1 MPLFVSAEAI
11 RTELA
16 ARIEAATGRATRIDG
31 PVSFSV
37 IPTAHLSAEGIGIA
51 GLAGETE
58 DFSVESVSFGL
69 SLLPLIT
76 GNIEI
81 HRVTITRPS
90 VLIETDADGRTN
102 WTSSAAGGET
112 TPGGIED
119 MIATNESQPDSTPQ
133 NTLAVLDRLS
143 IGRVTIADGTLIWRD
158 LASSREERLEDI
170 DLDVRVPR
178 LDGAGTIEGSFVR
191 LGVTQSLEF
200 EIGERPDPTRLEAIP
215 INLTLSSDAGTI
227 VAQGNA
233 MAGETLFDGT
243 VETEGK
249 SLVAFAG
256 TFGIELPDMPV
267 FGAFD
272 TATHLSASASQIR
285 IDEFA
290 VDLGGLRARGGAVVG
305 LDRPRPG
312 LGLKI
317 AADTV
322 DTGLFIAKADASD
335 GGNERSLS
343 SAGSQS
349 VDFSALQLLDAN
361 VDFSAKEVLI
371 GAVPVSDLGVDLQIV
386 NGGLSARVRT
396 ATVNGAPA
404 SGAIA
409 IDTSGEAPA
418 VEGNIKVDG
427 LDAAGLAALS
437 GMDLPIDAGTVGA
450 DVNFATRGITQDQ
463 LTDNL
468 DGSGQISLTN
478 GHVSGL
484 DIADLVGG
492 DESANEINDV
502 DLTAEFSSLSAP
514 VDAKGGF
521 GWRGERFTIGARADL
536 RALAAGG
543 TTPVSV
549 NASSQRVDLGFNG
562 EAGAAGLG
570 SGTVSLSTPSLRS
583 LLAWIGQPL
592 TPGQGL
598 GAFSI
603 KGVVALEEDAFSFD
617 KADFTLDGST
627 GVGTG
632 TVTFGSKPKVTAG
645 LSMQRLDVTPYLV
658 ASGSAGGGGT
668 ATAAAGG
675 GSWSSDPIGFDGLRA
690 IDANLNLKADEIVAD
705 RIKIGPS
712 LLKASIANGKL
723 NAELTEM
730 SLYSGIGVGVL
741 SVDGSSSTPSLE
753 AFFRLDGI
761 DALSFLSDAVGF
773 SRLEGTGS
781 LSFDIRSTGG
791 SQAALMAA
799 LAGKGSTDFR
809 NGAIRGIDIPKM
821 VRGLS
826 VETLLGWQQSGDEKT
841 DFSQLSGT
849 YTIDKGILTNQDLLL
864 IGPLLRVTGTGTV
877 DIPKKTLAYR
887 VDPKIVASLEGQGG
901 SQDLE
906 GFAVPIRVE
915 GPWSRPRIY
924 PEIEG
929 ILQDP
934 QKALDQLRKLGS
946 GLFGGTSS
954 VEPATGSGTTGKSV
968 EDRINEELS
977 KGLGKLLGGSGAA
990 DSGEP
995 VAPTTATETA
1005 PSQEATVPPSQEAT
1019 TPPAQE
1025 ALAPPAE
1032 QPLPEPL
1039 PPPAAQQEA
1048 GQPPSGSPS
1057 PLDLLLGQPTATEAS
1072 PEQTPAGAQQD
1083 AQGPADGAATGTPE
1097 QSTDQAVD
1105 LLKSLFGQ

>member
-1 MPLFVSAEAI
+1 MPLFVSAETI

-31 PVSFSV
+31 PVSFGV
-37 IPTAHLSAEGIGIA
+37 IPTAHLAAEGIGIA
-51 GLAGETE
+51 GLAGDTE

-90 VLIETDADGRTN
+90 VLVETDADGRTN
-102 WTSSAAGGET
+102 WTDSDAAGET
-112 TPGGIED
+112 APGSIED
-119 MIATNESQPDSTPQ
+119 MIAPNEIQPEGRPQ

-170 DLDVRVPR
+170 DLDIRVPR

-191 LGVTQSLEF
+191 LGVTQSVEL
-200 EIGERPDPTRLEAIP
+200 EIGERPDPTLLESIP

-227 VAQGNA
+227 VAQGIA
-233 MAGETLFDGT
+233 MAGETLFDGS

-249 SLVAFAG
+249 SLVAFAD

-272 TATHLSASASQIR
+272 TATRLNASASQIR

-305 LDRPRPG
+305 LDRVRPG
-312 LGLKI
+312 VGLKI
-317 AADTV
+317 TADTV
-322 DTGLFIAKADASD
+322 DTALFVTKADVSDD
-335 GGNERSLS
+335 GGNERTSS
-343 SAGSQS
+343 SAGSQN

-361 VDFSAKEVLI
+361 VDLSAKEVLI

-386 NGGLSARVRT
+386 NGGLSAKVRS

-404 SGAIA
+404 GGAIA
-409 IDTSGEAPA
+409 VDTSGEAPA
-418 VEGNIKVDG
+418 IKGSLKVDG

-437 GMDLPIDAGTVGA
+437 GMDLPIDAGAVGV

-463 LTDNL
+463 LIDNL
-468 DGSGQISLTN
+468 DGSGQVSLTN
-478 GHVSGL
+478 GRVSGL
-484 DIADLVGG
+484 DIAGMVGG
-492 DESANEINDV
+492 DESANEIDDI
-502 DLTAEFSSLSAP
+502 DLAAEFSSLSAP

-521 GWRGERFTIGARADL
+521 GWRGERFAIAGRADP
-536 RALAAGG
+536 RAFASGG

-562 EAGAAGLG
+562 EAGVAGLG
-570 SGTVSLSTPSLRS
+570 SGTVSLSTPSLRD

-603 KGVVALEEDAFSFD
+603 KGVVALEEGAFSFD

-645 LSMQRLDVTPYLV
+645 LSMQRLDITPYLV
-658 ASGSAGGGGT
+658 SSGSAGGGGT
-668 ATAAAGG
+668 ATASAGG
-675 GSWSSDPIGFDGLRA
+675 GGWSSDPIGFDGLRA

-761 DALSFLSDAVGF
+761 DALSFLRDAIGF
-773 SRLEGTGS
+773 SRIEGTGS
-781 LSFDIRSTGG
+781 LSFDVRSAGG
-791 SQAALMAA
+791 SEAALMAA
-799 LAGKGSTDFR
+799 LTGKGSMDFR

-821 VRGLS
+821 VRSLS

-849 YTIDKGILTNQDLLL
+849 YTIDKGTLTNQDLML

-901 SQDLE
+901 SQELE
-906 GFAVPIRVE
+906 GFAVPIRIE

-954 VEPATGSGTTGKSV
+954 AEPPTGGTTGKSV
-968 EDRINEELS
+968 EDRINEEIS
-977 KGLGKLLGGSGAA
+977 KGLGKLLGGSGAVS
-990 DSGEP
+990 DQP
-995 VAPTTATETA
+995 VAPTTATEAAPNQEITA
-1005 PSQEATVPPSQEAT
+1005 PPSQEA
-1019 TPPAQE
+1019 PPPNQE
-1025 ALAPPAE
+1025 IVAPPAE

-1039 PPPAAQQEA
+1039 PPPAGQQETA
-1048 GQPPSGSPS
+1048 QPPAGSPS
-1057 PLDLLLGQPTATEAS
+1057 PLDLLLGQPAATEAS
-1072 PEQTPAGAQQD
+1072 PEQPPAEAQQD
-1083 AQGPADGAATGTPE
+1083 AQGPDDGAATGAP
-1097 QSTDQAVD
+1097 QQPTDQAVD

>member
-1 MPLFVSAEAI
+1 LPLFVSAETI

-37 IPTAHLSAEGIGIA
+37 IPTARLSAEGIGIA
-51 GLAGETE
+51 GLAGNTE

-69 SLLPLIT
+69 NLLPLIT

-81 HRVTITRPS
+81 HGVTITRPS
-90 VLIETDADGRTN
+90 VLVETDVDGRTN
-102 WTSSAAGGET
+102 WTAPNAGGET
-112 TPGGIED
+112 APKNIED
-119 MIATNESQPDSTPQ
+119 MIGANEGQPESTPQ

-143 IGRVTIADGTLIWRD
+143 IGRVTITGGTLIWRD
-158 LASSREERLEDI
+158 LANGREERLEDI
-170 DLDVRVPR
+170 DLDIRVPR
-178 LDGAGTIEGSFVR
+178 LDSAGTIEGSFVR
-191 LGVTQSLEF
+191 LGVAQSVEL
-200 EIGERPDPTRLEAIP
+200 EIGERPDPARLESIP

-227 VAQGNA
+227 VAQGTA
-233 MAGETLFDGT
+233 MAGETLFAGS

-249 SLVAFAG
+249 SLVAFAD

-272 TATHLSASASQIR
+272 TATRLNASANQVR
-285 IDEFA
+285 IDEFT

-317 AADTV
+317 SAETV
-322 DTGLFIAKADASD
+322 DTALFVSKANAGDG
-335 GGNERSLS
+335 GGNERKSL
-343 SAGSQS
+343 SAGSQN

-361 VDFSAKEVLI
+361 IDLSAKGILI

-386 NGGLSARVRT
+386 NGGLSAKVRS
-396 ATVNGAPA
+396 ATVKGAPA

-409 IDTSGEAPA
+409 VDTRGEVPA
-418 VEGNIKVDG
+418 IKGSLNADG

-437 GMDLPIDAGTVGA
+437 GTDLLDAGTVGL
-450 DVNFATRGITQDQ
+450 DVTFATHGITQDQ
-463 LTDNL
+463 LAENL
-468 DGSGQISLTN
+468 DGNGRISLAN
-478 GHVSGL
+478 GHVGGL

-492 DESANEINDV
+492 DESANEISDV
-502 DLTAEFSSLSAP
+502 DLTAVFSSLSAP

-521 GWRGERFTIGARADL
+521 GWRGERFTIAGRADP
-536 RALAAGG
+536 RAFASGG
-543 TTPVSV
+543 TTPISV
-549 NASSQRVDLGFNG
+549 NASSQRVDLGFSG
-562 EAGAAGLG
+562 QAGVAGLG
-570 SGTVSLSTPSLRS
+570 SGTVSLSTPSLRN

-603 KGVVALEEDAFSFD
+603 KGAVALEAGAFSFD

-632 TVTFGSKPKVTAG
+632 KVAFGDKPKVTAG
-645 LSMQRLDVTPYLV
+645 LSMQRLDVTPYL
-658 ASGSAGGGGT
+658 ATSGSAGGGGGT
-668 ATAAAGG
+668 ATASAGAGG
-675 GSWSSDPIGFDGLRA
+675 WSDDPIGFDGLRA
-690 IDANLNLKADEIVAD
+690 IDANLNLKADEIIAD
-705 RIKIGPS
+705 GIKIGPS
-712 LLKASIANGKL
+712 LLKASIADGKL

-741 SVDGSSSTPSLE
+741 SVDGSSSTPSLA

-761 DALSFLSDAVGF
+761 DALSFLRDAVGF

-781 LSFDIRSTGG
+781 LSFDVRSAGG

-799 LAGKGSTDFR
+799 LAGKGSMDFR
-809 NGAIRGIDIPKM
+809 DGAIRGIDIPKM
-821 VRGLS
+821 VRSLS

-906 GFAVPIRVE
+906 GFTVPVRVE

-934 QKALDQLRKLGS
+934 QKALDQLRKLGG

-954 VEPATGSGTTGKSV
+954 AEPPTGGTSGKSV
-968 EDRINEELS
+968 EDRINEEIS
-977 KGLGKLLGGSGAA
+977 KGLGKLLGGSGAV
-990 DSGEP
+990 SNQP
-995 VAPTTATETA
+995 VAPTTVTEPVPGQETTA
-1005 PSQEATVPPSQEAT
+1005 PPSHEAPTPSTQEAA
-1019 TPPAQE
+1019 
-1025 ALAPPAE
+1025 APPAE
-1032 QPLPEPL
+1032 QSLPELL
-1039 PPPAAQQEA
+1039 PPPTGQQETT
-1048 GQPPSGSPS
+1048 QPPPDSPS
-1057 PLDLLLGQPTATEAS
+1057 PLDLLLGQPAATEVPPEEATGAPQPDTLAPDDGTAT
-1072 PEQTPAGAQQD
+1072 GATRQ
-1083 AQGPADGAATGTPE
+1083 P
-1097 QSTDQAVD
+1097 TDQAVD

>member
-1 MPLFVSAEAI
+1 MPLFVSAETI

-31 PVSFSV
+31 PVSFGV

-81 HRVTITRPS
+81 HRVTVTRPS
-90 VLIETDADGRTN
+90 ILIETDADGRTN
-102 WTSSAAGGET
+102 WTGSDAVGET
-112 TPGGIED
+112 TPGSIED
-119 MIATNESQPDSTPQ
+119 MIATNEGRPGSTPQ
-133 NTLAVLDRLS
+133 NTLVVLDRLS

-170 DLDVRVPR
+170 DLDIRVPR

-191 LGVTQSLEF
+191 LGVTQSLEL
-200 EIGERPDPTRLEAIP
+200 EIGERPEPTRLESIP
-215 INLTLSSDAGTI
+215 LNLTLSSDAGTI
-227 VAQGNA
+227 VAQGIA
-233 MAGETLFDGT
+233 MVGETLFDGSI
-243 VETEGK
+243 ETEGK
-249 SLVAFAG
+249 SLVGFAR
-256 TFGIELPDMPV
+256 TLGIELPDMPV

-272 TATHLSASASQIR
+272 TATRLNASASQIR

-322 DTGLFIAKADASD
+322 DTGLFIAKSDAGD
-335 GGNERSLS
+335 GGGSEPSSS

-361 VDFSAKEVLI
+361 IDLSAKEVLI
-371 GAVPVSDLGVDLQIV
+371 GAVPVSDLGIDLQIV
-386 NGGLSARVRT
+386 NGGLSAKVRS

-409 IDTSGEAPA
+409 IDTRGEVPA
-418 VEGNIKVDG
+418 IKGSLKVDG

-437 GMDLPIDAGTVGA
+437 GTDLPIDAGAIGA
-450 DVNFATRGITQDQ
+450 DVTFATHGITQDQ
-463 LTDNL
+463 LAKNL
-468 DGSGQISLTN
+468 DGKGRVSLTD
-478 GHVSGL
+478 GHVGGL

-492 DESANEINDV
+492 DTSANQIDDV

-521 GWRGERFTIGARADL
+521 GWRGERFTIAARADP
-536 RALAAGG
+536 RAFAAGG

-562 EAGAAGLG
+562 QAGAAGLG
-570 SGTVSLSTPSLRS
+570 SGAVSLSTPSLRD
-583 LLAWIGQPL
+583 LLSWVGQPL

-603 KGVVALEEDAFSFD
+603 KGAVALEESAFSFD

-645 LSMQRLDVTPYLV
+645 LSMQRLDITPYLV
-658 ASGSAGGGGT
+658 SSGSAGGSGT
-668 ATAAAGG
+668 ATASAGG
-675 GSWSSDPIGFDGLRA
+675 GGWSSDPIGFDGLRA
-690 IDANLNLKADEIVAD
+690 IDANLNLKADEIVVD

-761 DALSFLSDAVGF
+761 DALSFLRDAIGF
-773 SRLEGTGS
+773 SRIEGTGS
-781 LSFDIRSTGG
+781 LSFDIRSAGG
-791 SQAALMAA
+791 SEAALMAA
-799 LAGKGSTDFR
+799 LAGKGSMDFR

-821 VRGLS
+821 VRSLS

-849 YTIDKGILTNQDLLL
+849 YTIDKGILSNQDLLL

-877 DIPKKTLAYR
+877 DIPQQTLAYR

-901 SQDLE
+901 SQELE
-906 GFAVPIRVE
+906 GFAVPIRIE

-954 VEPATGSGTTGKSV
+954 AEPPTGGTGGKSV
-968 EDRINEELS
+968 EDRINEEIS
-977 KGLGKLLGGSGAA
+977 KGLGKLLGGSGTVTGQPIAPATTTEAA
-990 DSGEP
+990 PNQE
-995 VAPTTATETA
+995 TTSS
-1005 PSQEATVPPSQEAT
+1005 PSQEAPTSPTQEA
-1019 TPPAQE
+1019 AV
-1025 ALAPPAE
+1025 PPAE

-1039 PPPAAQQEA
+1039 PPPAGQQETT
-1048 GQPPSGSPS
+1048 QPPADSPS
-1057 PLDLLLGQPTATEAS
+1057 PLDLLLGQPTATEVP
-1072 PEQTPAGAQQD
+1072 PEQ
-1083 AQGPADGAATGTPE
+1083 ATGEPQPDAPAPE
-1097 QSTDQAVD
+1097 GGATSGPSEQPTDQAVD

>member
-1 MPLFVSAEAI
+1 
-11 RTELA
+11 
-16 ARIEAATGRATRIDG
+16 
-31 PVSFSV
+31 
-37 IPTAHLSAEGIGIA
+37 
-51 GLAGETE
+51 
-58 DFSVESVSFGL
+58 
-69 SLLPLIT
+69 
-76 GNIEI
+76 
-81 HRVTITRPS
+81 
-90 VLIETDADGRTN
+90 
-102 WTSSAAGGET
+102 
-112 TPGGIED
+112 
-119 MIATNESQPDSTPQ
+119 
-133 NTLAVLDRLS
+133 
-143 IGRVTIADGTLIWRD
+143 
-158 LASSREERLEDI
+158 
-170 DLDVRVPR
+170 
-178 LDGAGTIEGSFVR
+178 
-191 LGVTQSLEF
+191 
-200 EIGERPDPTRLEAIP
+200 
-215 INLTLSSDAGTI
+215 
-227 VAQGNA
+227 
-233 MAGETLFDGT
+233 
-243 VETEGK
+243 
-249 SLVAFAG
+249 
-256 TFGIELPDMPV
+256 
-267 FGAFD
+267 
-272 TATHLSASASQIR
+272 
-285 IDEFA
+285 
-290 VDLGGLRARGGAVVG
+290 
-305 LDRPRPG
+305 
-312 LGLKI
+312 
-317 AADTV
+317 
-322 DTGLFIAKADASD
+322 
-335 GGNERSLS
+335 
-343 SAGSQS
+343 
-349 VDFSALQLLDAN
+349 
-361 VDFSAKEVLI
+361 
-371 GAVPVSDLGVDLQIV
+371 
-386 NGGLSARVRT
+386 
-396 ATVNGAPA
+396 
-404 SGAIA
+404 
-409 IDTSGEAPA
+409 
-418 VEGNIKVDG
+418 
-427 LDAAGLAALS
+427 
-437 GMDLPIDAGTVGA
+437 
-450 DVNFATRGITQDQ
+450 
-463 LTDNL
+463 
-468 DGSGQISLTN
+468 
-478 GHVSGL
+478 
-484 DIADLVGG
+484 
-492 DESANEINDV
+492 
-502 DLTAEFSSLSAP
+502 
-514 VDAKGGF
+514 
-521 GWRGERFTIGARADL
+521 
-536 RALAAGG
+536 
-543 TTPVSV
+543 
-549 NASSQRVDLGFNG
+549 
-562 EAGAAGLG
+562 
-570 SGTVSLSTPSLRS
+570 
-583 LLAWIGQPL
+583 
-592 TPGQGL
+592 
-598 GAFSI
+598 
-603 KGVVALEEDAFSFD
+603 
-617 KADFTLDGST
+617 
-627 GVGTG
+627 
-632 TVTFGSKPKVTAG
+632 
-645 LSMQRLDVTPYLV
+645 LV

-877 DIPKKTLAYR
+877 DIPQKTLAYR

-1048 GQPPSGSPS
+1048 GQPPAGSPS
-1057 PLDLLLGQPTATEAS
+1057 PLDLLLGQPTPTEAS